1 VIYAMGLIL
10 RVWLSAVTLIVVK
23 TIIPSWNGYEVL
35 DSGGVRGLRKS
46 KCLEPM
52 EGSFPSTMQR

>member
-1 VIYAMGLIL
+1 MGLIL